1 MYHLPFPVLSL
12 FHLYHILKVPEPM
25 RHKSLKNERRQKQ
38 RPMTIL
44 GNTKK
49 DKIWR
54 QKTGGLGW
62 LPLLLS
68 TQKVGMVVG
77 MEELSGKEI
86 FFTFSFLDLS
96 VKQEE
101 VRFNNEI

>member
-1 MYHLPFPVLSL
+1 M
-12 FHLYHILKVPEPM
+12 
-25 RHKSLKNERRQKQ
+25 
-38 RPMTIL
+38 
-44 GNTKK
+44 
-49 DKIWR
+49 
-54 QKTGGLGW
+54 
-62 LPLLLS
+62 S

>member
-1 MYHLPFPVLSL
+1 
-12 FHLYHILKVPEPM
+12 
-25 RHKSLKNERRQKQ
+25 
-38 RPMTIL
+38 MTIL
-44 GNTKK
+44 DNTKK

-54 QKTGGLGW
+54 QKARS
-62 LPLLLS
+62 LLLS

-77 MEELSGKEI
+77 TEEISGKEI
-86 FFTFSFLDLS
+86 FCTFSFLDLS

>member
-1 MYHLPFPVLSL
+1 
-12 FHLYHILKVPEPM
+12 M
-25 RHKSLKNERRQKQ
+25 RHKSLESEGRQKL
-38 RPMTIL
+38 RPMTLL
-44 GNTKK
+44 GNTEKG
-49 DKIWR
+49 KIWR

-68 TQKVGMVVG
+68 TQKVGVVVG

-101 VRFNNEI
+101 VRFNNEIRDWNESEHTSCSNVFVPAP